1 MKGVGLNKASLG
13 AAVVTIA
20 GLFIVG
26 GLFCGKEPVARETV
40 VRPIIPPS
48 FAGGVSL
55 SDALGVFVADIRA
68 SEASWLGLSWPAR
81 GVLVDCVI
89 SKCLGAQAGLAPD
102 DVVVAL
108 NDQPVF
114 NKVQFWSLLASHT
127 APALNLEVVRG
138 DRLLRLTVDRNAA
151 AAAPMSCK
159 GCRQP

>member
-1 MKGVGLNKASLG
+1 MKGVKPNKAFLG

-20 GLFIVG
+20 GLMVG
-26 GLFCGKEPVARETV
+26 GLFYGKEPVARETV
-40 VRPIIPPS
+40 ARPIIPPS
-48 FAGGVSL
+48 FAGGVSV
-55 SDALGVFVADIRA
+55 SDALGISVANIRA
-68 SEASWLGLSWPAR
+68 SEASGLGLSWPAR

-89 SKCLGAQAGLAPD
+89 SKCLGSQAGLAPD

-127 APALNLEVVRG
+127 APDLTIEVVRG
-138 DRLLRLTVDRNAA
+138 ERLLRLSVPRSAA
-151 AAAPMSCK
+151 ASAPASCK

>member
-1 MKGVGLNKASLG
+1 MSGVRPNKAFLG

-20 GLFIVG
+20 GLIVC

-40 VRPIIPPS
+40 ERPIIPPS
-48 FAGGVSL
+48 FAGGVSV
-55 SDALGVFVADIRA
+55 SDALGISVANIRA
-68 SEASWLGLSWPAR
+68 SEASGLGLSWPAR

-127 APALNLEVVRG
+127 APDLNIEVVRG
-138 DRLLRLTVDRNAA
+138 ERLLRLSLPRSAA
-151 AAAPMSCK
+151 ASAPVSCK